1 MHINKITY
9 NCFTCLNSCNVQVSI
24 LILVCSEPFVWVCK
38 LELFV
43 HLQLKLCAYTS
54 FFTFSIFGS
63 RTDIHRTDILQCL
76 QSITTI
82 DTSLDW
88 FDSHFKR
95 QNDQCVVQIDI
106 RCKGNK
112 RLMKVAVQLIHG
124 LVVTL
129 DQLIKLIIKD
139 TWNTKRSIYINNEGW
154 SSLQCIRSDS
164 CNV

>member
-1 MHINKITY
+1 MFARTY
-9 NCFTCLNSCNVQVSI
+9 LSEFAKWNYLYICSLN
-24 LILVCSEPFVWVCK
+24 F
-38 LELFV
+38 
-43 HLQLKLCAYTS
+43 HAYTS

-63 RTDIHRTDILQCL
+63 HTDIHRTDIPQCL

-106 RCKGNK
+106 WECKGNK

-124 LVVTL
+124 LMVTKLTWCTL
-129 DQLIKLIIKD
+129 DQRIKLIIKD
-139 TWNTKRSIYINNEGW
+139 TWNIKRSIYINNE
-154 SSLQCIRSDS
+154 D
-164 CNV
+164 